1 MASPCNISSIPYP
14 DLPGASFLSGT
25 AVPVLNYTG
34 SILPLNQ
41 ATTIN
46 ITSLEFCNVTLT
58 YTHPG
63 QNDTVNVKI
72 YLPFSSS
79 SWNGRFMGTGGGGFN
94 TGGIDAYM
102 TPPVSEGYVAAGTD
116 GGHYVDND
124 DPNTTGFYAT
134 NWAQVSPGNV
144 NSYLLQDFAA
154 VCLNDMTII
163 GKSVAS
169 SYYGKDPD
177 YSYWNGCSTGGR
189 QAMMMAQRYPE
200 GYDGILAGA
209 PGINWAEF
217 IPSLYWPQFIMNQ
230 LGVYPSACE
239 FDAILAAGIEAC
251 DGLDGVIDRL
261 VGAPDLCSFQANS
274 TVGRNVSCSDGSTT
288 IVSSA
293 AARVAQAAWEGPR
306 TGDGKFLW
314 YGFNPS
320 TPLSI
325 ATAITVCADGNA
337 NCTPIPVPFSVDW
350 INLFVVKNASFALN
364 NVTQREFARLIHS
377 SVQQYASII
386 GTADPDLSAFKE
398 TGGKILSWHGLSDQ
412 LIPPLG
418 TEKYYREVEQRD
430 LNVRDFYRL
439 FEAPGVQH
447 CSGGNGPYPVDMMG
461 ALVQWVEKGVAP
473 DVLTARTTPT
483 GNTTVIERNLCPYP
497 LVAKYVGGDSN
508 VASSFVCSL
517 EF

>member
-1 MASPCNISSIPYP
+1 MASPCNISAIPYP
-14 DLPGASFLSGT
+14 DLPGASFLSGS
-25 AVPVLNYTG
+25 AVPVRNYTG
-34 SILPLNQ
+34 SMLPLNQ
-41 ATTIN
+41 AAITN
-46 ITSLEFCNVTLT
+46 ITSLDFCNVTLT

-63 QNDTVNVKI
+63 QNDTINVKI
-72 YLPFSSS
+72 YLPSSS
-79 SWNGRFMGTGGGGFN
+79 SWNGRFMATGGSGFN
-94 TGGIDAYM
+94 TGYIEAYLI
-102 TPPVSEGYVAAGTD
+102 PPVVDGYVTAGTD
-116 GGHYVDND
+116 GGHYVDNE

-154 VCLNDMTII
+154 VSLKDMTII

-169 SYYGKDPD
+169 SYYSRKPD

-217 IPSLYWPQFIMNQ
+217 IPALYWPQFIMKQ
-230 LGVYPSACE
+230 LGVYPSSCE
-239 FDAILAAGIEAC
+239 LDAITAAGIQAC
-251 DGLDGVIDRL
+251 DGLDGVTDGL
-261 VGAPDLCSFQANS
+261 LGAPRLCNFQANS
-274 TVGRNVSCSDGSTT
+274 TVGRNASCSDGSTAMIT
-288 IVSSA
+288 AEA
-293 AARVAQAAWEGPR
+293 AMVAQAAWEGPR
-306 TGDGKFLW
+306 AEDGSFLW

-320 TPLSI
+320 SPLSTG
-325 ATAITVCADGNA
+325 TAITLCADGNT
-337 NCTPIPVPFSVDW
+337 NCTGIPVPFVSDW
-350 INLFVVKNASFALN
+350 INLFVVKNASFALD
-364 NVTQREFARLIHS
+364 NVTQHEFAHLIHS

-430 LNVRDFYRL
+430 LDVRDFYRL

-447 CSGGNGPYPVDMMG
+447 CFGGNGPYPVDMMG
-461 ALVQWVEKGVAP
+461 ALVQWVEQGVAP
-473 DVLTARTTPT
+473 EVLEARIAPT
-483 GNTTVIERNLCPYP
+483 GNATEIVRNLCLYP
-497 LVAKYVGGDSN
+497 LVQKYVGGDSS